1 VLESFGCKLFNEFHL
16 RQGSYF
22 NSSSF
27 PDELRNSWIDSY
39 PKQSNRSKKIKSSS
53 VLVLITQDCDIACE
67 RDTLES
73 SIELLVCKKIREKD
87 VFRGNQFVK
96 SVRKLHFSLED
107 KYYEANSDYI
117 MTVSK
122 EMFFEAL
129 LNQNVE
135 YIPNNVPDD
144 ILESFKIWRTNRYS
158 RTALPNNFNN
168 NLKPVVDEFVPKLI
182 ESSLDGSSDSF
193 IRAIY
198 VRLNSM
204 NELESYNFSFFALL
218 RSNTPDETLSNIQD
232 EMEAMCDR
240 LSQESGYTDESDIY
254 VGRDS
259 DTLVSALTSYVRFN
273 VDSHSLENGD
283 YELGPQYL

>member
-1 VLESFGCKLFNEFHL
+1 MLESFGCKLFNEFHL